1 MGSLA
6 QASGRRYLGLDN
18 PEDKDKVQEVINNI
32 LAGKLNNNGIITLTI
47 NSATTTFTD
56 SRIGSNS
63 VIHLMPTTI
72 NAAGEIPNIYFT
84 AFAKGSCTI
93 NHPNNAK
100 NDRTY
105 FFTIT
110 G

>member
-1 MGSLA
+1 M
-6 QASGRRYLGLDN
+6 
-18 PEDKDKVQEVINNI
+18 
-32 LAGKLNNNGIITLTI
+32 AGKLNNNGIITLAI
-47 NSATTTFTD
+47 NAASTTMTD

-84 AFAKGSCTI
+84 TFAKGSCVI

-100 NDRTY
+100 NDRT
-105 FFTIT
+105 FWFTIT

>member
-6 QASGRRYLGLDN
+6 QAANRGFLGVSD
-18 PEDKDKVQEVINNI
+18 PDDAGQVAGVINNI
-32 LAGKLNNNGIITLTI
+32 LAGKLNNSGVVTLVA
-47 NSATTTFTD
+47 NAATTTLTD
-56 SRIGSNS
+56 SRIGIASHIS
-63 VIHLMPTTI
+63 LMPTTI

-84 AFAKGSCTI
+84 TFAAESCVI

-100 NDRTY
+100 TDRVFCY
-105 FFTIT
+105 AVT